1 MATAQK
7 LWKKGRGKLGA
18 LEPLLGA
25 WETRA
30 DSPQGPIRCVRTFSS
45 ILGGSYVLLAARWE
59 LPGSVYEEH
68 SVYGAPAGT
77 PTGTPLGF
85 WSFTSDGKRSEGTA
99 ADCTDLHPEAVGFEA
114 QMPAGLARLVYW
126 PAEDG
131 GIDFVVESRNKKGW
145 SRFVHHHYTP
155 LATAGG

>member
-1 MATAQK
+1 MADTK
-7 LWKKGRGKLGA
+7 TLWTKGRGKLGA
-18 LEPLLGA
+18 LDPLLGA

-68 SVYGAPAGT
+68 AVYGSPAGA
-77 PTGTPLGF
+77 LGF
-85 WSFTSDGKRSEGTA
+85 WSFTSDGQRSEGTV
-99 ADCTDLHPEAVGFEA
+99 ADCADLHPEAVGFEA
-114 QMPAGLARLVYW
+114 QMPAGLARMAYW

-131 GIDFVVESRNKKGW
+131 GVDFVAESWETTGW

-155 LATAGG
+155 LTTAGG